1 MNPIQAKS
9 AASTAFAQSETLL
22 KEPVGIPINGIALRG
37 DLVIPPGARGLALF
51 TISKGCIHEP
61 SRIELVARAIEAHG
75 VATLTF
81 PLLTEAEARKDGHLE
96 YWSFDLDLLTHRL
109 LQATSW
115 AMRQPQTRDLGIG
128 YVATGTCASAALVA
142 AGQLGYV
149 VQAVV
154 SRNGRP
160 DLAGDWLARVTAP
173 TQLIVSAND
182 ETLLQINQR
191 AMGRLL
197 TQKRLSVVAGAG
209 HLFDEPGTIEE
220 AAELTAEWLAIH
232 FKPIRRT

>member
-9 AASTAFAQSETLL
+9 AASTAFAPSETRL
-22 KEPVGIPINGIALRG
+22 KEPVGIPINGIALRA

-61 SRIELVARAIEAHG
+61 SRIELIARAIEAHG

-81 PLLTEAEARKDGHLE
+81 PLLTEPEARKDGHFE

-128 YVATGTCASAALVA
+128 YVGTGTCASAALVA
-142 AGQLGYV
+142 AAQLGYV

-154 SRNGRP
+154 SRDGRP
-160 DLAGDWLARVTAP
+160 DLAGNSLSRVTAP
-173 TQLIVSAND
+173 TLLIVSERD
-182 ETLLQINQR
+182 EYLLQINQR
-191 AMGRLL
+191 AMEHLQ
-197 TQKRLSVVAGAG
+197 TAKRLSVVAGAG
-209 HLFDEPGTIEE
+209 HLFDEPGTLEQ
-220 AAELTAEWLAIH
+220 AADLTAEWLAAH
-232 FKPIRRT
+232 LKPIERG